1 LCDDDVDEAAAPM
14 AAAIDPAEPWSAAE
28 LGAALEEAGLAF
40 SLFLAAT
47 GELDNYLWLYT
58 PALGRFESA
67 ASADGTTVLV
77 PADDLDK
84 AVASCEDLESL
95 RRVVEELSGR
105 AHREVQGAVAAPSA
119 LEVVR
124 AAAHDYEVA
133 KRRRDAA
140 IVAARETLVGR
151 GKPVASVR
159 LQELAQAA
167 NLSVSR
173 IKQIVAAEP
182 PGD

>member
-1 LCDDDVDEAAAPM
+1 MNAGELRDLAQDELTKRVT
-14 AAAIDPAEPWSAAE
+14 E
-28 LGAALEEAGLAF
+28 LRKEVFGLRFAN
-40 SLFLAAT
+40 AT

-84 AVASCEDLESL
+84 AVASCENLESL
-95 RRVVEELSGR
+95 RRAVEELSGR
-105 AHREVQGAVAAPSA
+105 AHRESQGAVATPSVI
-119 LEVVR
+119 EVVR

-140 IVAARETLVGR
+140 IVAASEALVRR
-151 GKPVASVR
+151 GKPGGSVR
-159 LQELAQAA
+159 LEELAEAA

-173 IKQIVAAEP
+173 IKQIVAPDP
-182 PGD
+182 PGG